1 MKELDFYEEYIFYL
15 DWRLSEGQITKGKYS
30 LFKISK
36 SEYDKFIK
44 RLETDESF
52 NNKFVKILQTELR
65 NDKIDSL
72 IQEEVSEESKKED
85 KSDDF
90 FDEFEDDILVEKT
103 DSKSDIKIDN
113 IFDEFDL

>member
-15 DWRLSEGQITKGKYS
+15 DWRLNEGQITKGKHS

-52 NNKFVKILQTELR
+52 NEKFVKLLQSEKR
-65 NDKIDSL
+65 DEKIDS
-72 IQEEVSEESKKED
+72 IINEE
-85 KSDDF
+85 F
-90 FDEFEDDILVEKT
+90 FEDLENIEYEPRN
-103 DSKSDIKIDN
+103 SISKIDD
-113 IFDEFDL
+113 IFNEFDL